1 MKKKGG
7 IWSLRTS
14 HSRSSVLLRE
24 EGGFSGVRSLR
35 GFPASCRAPE
45 TGWCIGATCNNLLD
59 ADLRMRFTSCSSDT
73 VDNLIDDLKVN

>member
-1 MKKKGG
+1 MKKRRYLV
-7 IWSLRTS
+7 SEDLALALQ
-14 HSRSSVLLRE
+14 VLLRE

-45 TGWCIGATCNNLLD
+45 TGWCIGATSNNLD